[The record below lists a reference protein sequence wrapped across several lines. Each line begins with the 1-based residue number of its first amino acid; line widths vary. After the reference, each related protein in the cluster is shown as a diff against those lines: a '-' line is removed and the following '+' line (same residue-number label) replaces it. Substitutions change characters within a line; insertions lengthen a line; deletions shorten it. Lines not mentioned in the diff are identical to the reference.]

1 MRARQ
6 SEARLERAYGF
17 YLAIKYKM
25 QFAVVVV
32 AAATAAVAIA
42 LETPAELEI
51 KEATECLGG

>member
-25 QFAVVVV
+25 QFAVVV
-32 AAATAAVAIA
+32 AATAAVAIA

-51 KEATECLGG
+51 TEATECLGG